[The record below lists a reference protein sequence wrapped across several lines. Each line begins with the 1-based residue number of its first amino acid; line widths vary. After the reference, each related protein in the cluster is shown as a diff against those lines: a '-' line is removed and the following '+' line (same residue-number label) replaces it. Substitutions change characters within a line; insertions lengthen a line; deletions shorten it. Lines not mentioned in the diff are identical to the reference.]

1 MAKVVVGFSSSQPSY
16 HIVEVPASLIDS
28 ERLKDLFFRAIQHWG
43 QNLDETAD
51 SLLNR
56 DSSDDGHQH
65 HANQKMAAVGEVIEK
80 GCGRCC
86 LLSSGR
92 SFGDMRWSIGRTPI
106 WVNHTGPRLRWKPA
120 FCLRCPTYAQ
130 RKPRSKLGDH

>member
-28 ERLKDLFFRAIQHWG
+28 KRLKDLFFRAIQHLG
-43 QNLDETAD
+43 QDLDETTD

-65 HANQKMAAVGEVIEK
+65 PCEPKD
-80 GCGRCC
+80 GR
-86 LLSSGR
+86 G
-92 SFGDMRWSIGRTPI
+92 G
-106 WVNHTGPRLRWKPA
+106 
-120 FCLRCPTYAQ
+120 
-130 RKPRSKLGDH
+130 